1 MKRREAE
8 ALGLS
13 HYVTGKPCKHGH
25 YAKRRTTDSTC
36 SECCSIASL
45 AYYDKHLRSDKP
57 RRVGADK
64 ERQRRTYKKW
74 VDENRE
80 KIKQRHAVWRE
91 KNRQATR
98 ERYAAWRENNRDHWR
113 QYQNAYNAIRRQQRG
128 MPISKMFLS
137 EIESFYAERDAVIDE
152 TGVLHHVDHIVPLKG
167 ENICGLHVPWNLQIL
182 TAKENLSKS
191 NKWETV

>member
-1 MKRREAE
+1 
-8 ALGLS
+8 
-13 HYVTGKPCKHGH
+13 
-25 YAKRRTTDSTC
+25 
-36 SECCSIASL
+36 
-45 AYYDKHLRSDKP
+45 
-57 RRVGADK
+57 
-64 ERQRRTYKKW
+64 
-74 VDENRE
+74 
-80 KIKQRHAVWRE
+80 
-91 KNRQATR
+91 
-98 ERYAAWRENNRDHWR
+98 
-113 QYQNAYNAIRRQQRG
+113 